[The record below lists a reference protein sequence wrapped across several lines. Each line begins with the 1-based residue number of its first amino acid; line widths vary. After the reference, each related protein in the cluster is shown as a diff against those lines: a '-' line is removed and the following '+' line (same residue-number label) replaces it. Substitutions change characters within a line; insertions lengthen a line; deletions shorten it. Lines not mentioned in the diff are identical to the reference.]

1 MQAVSA
7 RINEQRELV
16 ETVHKLALSV
26 QEMATAQRYM
36 GDEQQ
41 RLRTEV
47 DALRLKPA
55 ARWDGLV
62 GHLISLL
69 VAALVGG
76 FLAKIF

>member
-1 MQAVSA
+1 VQAVSV